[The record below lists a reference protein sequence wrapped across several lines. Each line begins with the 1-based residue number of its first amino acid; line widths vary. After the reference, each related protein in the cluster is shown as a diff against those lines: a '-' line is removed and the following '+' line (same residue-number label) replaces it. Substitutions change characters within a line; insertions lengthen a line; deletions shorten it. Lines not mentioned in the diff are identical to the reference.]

1 MTIQDLKLKKF
12 YEKKNEY
19 ESLIYKNKSNIDSI
33 VQANGEYISPDKI
46 NEIKFFIENE
56 ENELNNE
63 GDSKFSDFAKREK
76 AMNHKVEEFFMLAN
90 QLKQSHT
97 LVNS

>member
-46 NEIKFFIENE
+46 NGIKFFIENE

-90 QLKQSHT
+90 QLKESHT